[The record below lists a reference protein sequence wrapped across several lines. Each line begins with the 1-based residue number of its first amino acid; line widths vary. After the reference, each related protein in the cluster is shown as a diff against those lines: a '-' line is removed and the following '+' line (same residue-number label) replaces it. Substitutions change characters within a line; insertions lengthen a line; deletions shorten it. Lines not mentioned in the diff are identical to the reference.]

1 MYSEFDK
8 NQMISKIVK
17 TILHLHNLLL
27 HVFFSRGEVQHKIDQ
42 MFLTYQQV
50 DLT

>member
-1 MYSEFDK
+1 MYSKFDR

-27 HVFFSRGEVQHKIDQ
+27 HVFFSRGEAQHQIYQ
-42 MFLTYQQV
+42 MFLTHQQV
-50 DLT
+50 DLA